1 MDHVLIPDKPWL
13 RLPLPVILEHPF
25 ITGEILNASLWG
37 KYQQMIGLFQK
48 LAHYSY
54 LIETSGSIPAERIQ
68 EVSTALSEFRLAMNV
83 YSSANG
89 DVDRLITWCNTQ
101 MRTFFGNAPLV

>member
-1 MDHVLIPDKPWL
+1 
-13 RLPLPVILEHPF
+13 
-25 ITGEILNASLWG
+25 
-37 KYQQMIGLFQK
+37 MIGLFQK

-54 LIETSGSIPAERIQ
+54 LVETSGSIPAEMIQ
-68 EVSTALSEFRLAMNV
+68 EVSTALSEFRLAVNV